1 MIPLSYAQQ
10 RLWFLE
16 RLQPASALYNTPIAV
31 RLSGPIDAAAL
42 RAALSDLVE
51 RHESLRT
58 VYPAVDG
65 LPEQRILPA
74 GQVLPELAIRES
86 AGEAELRAALAA
98 AAGHGFDIG
107 TEIPL
112 RAWLFGVGEEH
123 VLLLLLHHIACD
135 GASLGPLF
143 EDLGH
148 AYTQRIAGHKPVQ
161 EPLPVQYADY
171 ALWQRE
177 MLGDADEPGS
187 VLATQLAHWR
197 STLDGLPEELALPY
211 DRPRPARP
219 SLRGGRVSA
228 SAGHRA
234 HERLVALA
242 TAERVSPFMLLQAAV
257 AALFTRLGAGEDIA
271 LGTPV
276 AGRDD
281 EALTPL
287 IGFFVNTLVLRTHAG
302 GNPTFA
308 ELLGRVRA
316 TDLAAFDH
324 QDAPFEAVVEHLRP
338 ARVPGRHPL
347 FQTLVTLNSQ
357 TPVPGRLGD
366 LNCREEDFD
375 LSAAR
380 FDLIVDLADGGVVTV
395 DYATDLFDEGTAQGL
410 ATRLVRL
417 LRAVAD
423 DPHRPI
429 GSFDLLSADERQ
441 QVLRTWNDTAAPLE
455 TATLP
460 DLLASRVAEDPQ
472 ATALLGDD
480 VRWTYA
486 ELDAR
491 ANRLARY
498 LAAAGAGPETP
509 VAVAMERSPEQVVA
523 IWGVLKAGAALVPL
537 DPALPAARAEN
548 ILRVSRPALVLTS
561 GRPNELAFPVRR
573 IALDDPEAAAEL
585 ACHSP
590 DPVRPARLRP
600 AHPAYV
606 IFTSG
611 STGTPKGVVLSH
623 EALVNHFAW
632 AQERFRLG
640 PADRVLQ
647 KTAYGFDL
655 SINELIWPLLA
666 GATIVLPR
674 AGAQRDLAYLAE
686 QVRRH
691 GVTVLQFVASAL
703 AAFAQEPLA
712 ESITSLRLVRS
723 AGEALSGGVA
733 ARVARELGWALVNE
747 YGPTETTIVMTSQPA
762 YEPAT
767 VPAGAA
773 IAPIGRPIRNTRVYL
788 LDDRLQPVPPGIPGE
803 AYIAGVQLARGY
815 LNRPDLTAERF
826 VPDPFGAPGE
836 RMYRSGDV
844 CRWAAD
850 GMLEFVRRADQQVKV
865 RGFRIELAEIETALA
880 AHPAVARVAV
890 LARTDEPGGTRLV
903 AYAVP
908 AADAPHGLPA
918 ALREHVARQ
927 LPEYMVPAA
936 VVLLDAL
943 PLTVNGKLDRAALP
957 APDFSAGS
965 GAPDRPL
972 TELEKRLGKIFAA
985 VLGLDRVGVDDS
997 FFDLGGH
1004 SLLATRLIGRIAAE
1018 LDLDLPIHALFEA
1031 PTVAG
1036 TAHRLRD
1043 AGPGRAPLTAVAR
1056 PGRLPLSYAQQ
1067 RLWFVE
1073 QLEGASSLY
1082 NTPVALRLTG
1092 ELDAGALRLAI
1103 GDVLARHESLRTVFP
1118 ATDGRPEQRI
1128 LPAFTPDLT
1137 TVDCV
1142 TREELATALAGAS
1155 ASVFDLATDIPLR
1168 AWLFRSGGEHVLLLL
1183 LHHIASDGGSL
1194 APLLRD
1200 LGTAYVARRAGE
1212 APGWVPLRVQYADY
1226 ALRQLLDDTS
1236 LHAWCEALR
1245 DLPEELPLPYDRPR
1259 PATPTYRGGQVPFT
1273 LDARVHAALAALAAG
1288 HRASMFM
1295 VLQAAVAALWTRLGA
1310 GHDIPLGT
1318 PVAGRDDEEL
1328 HDLVGFFVN
1337 TLVLRT
1343 HTDGNPTFAELLDRV
1358 RATALAAYDHRGVPF
1373 ESLVERLNPAR
1384 VPGRHPLFQTVVTHD
1399 NLAEPA
1405 LDVPGLAARFEPLDG
1420 NHAQFDLNVVV
1431 DERHGP
1437 GGSPAGLHG
1446 ELVYAA
1452 DLFDHRSAEAIA
1464 GRLAALLRAVAVRP
1478 DLRLGAIDLLGTG
1491 ERARLLRLG
1500 RGAAGVPLPRQTLPG
1515 LFALQ
1520 AAATPGAVAVVEGD
1534 TSLTYGELS
1543 ARADRLARH
1552 LVAGG
1557 LRSEGRVAILSG
1569 RCVDLI
1575 VAVVGA
1581 ARAGGTYVPLDDR
1594 YPLPRLRTILGDADA
1609 TVLLVDGAH
1618 RDHPIAREAACPVLD
1633 LGEERAGIHAPL
1645 PAVHPDQL
1653 AYLVYTSGSTGT
1665 PKGVGTTHR
1674 GLADLLANGGFHTGA
1689 HEAVLLHSPIAF
1701 DASTTEI
1708 WAPLSTGGR
1717 IVLALEGPLD
1727 PAVLIRT
1734 IREHRTTLVQAP
1746 SGLFQIL
1753 AAEHAESLGTVRE
1766 VWTGGDIVPAA
1777 AVRTLLR
1784 ACPGV
1789 SVVAVYAPTEV
1800 TAIKTWHRMSD
1811 PDEVGATVPLG
1822 RPLDNAQV
1830 LLLDDYLQPVPE
1842 GVTGELYLAGPGVA
1856 RGYLGRPGLTAGRFV
1871 ADPYGAPGERM
1882 YRTGDLGRWAPG
1894 GVLEFAGRDDGQVKI
1909 RGFRVEPGEIEAALA
1924 AHPAVSQ
1931 VAVVVRGTADK
1942 RVIAYVVVDAGVDA
1956 GADDLRGYA
1965 EETLPAYLVPAA
1977 VVVLDRLPVTA
1988 NGKVDRAALPEPT
2001 AAPRHS
2007 GRAARTPREELLC
2020 ALFAEVLDLPR
2031 VGVDDSFFAL
2041 GGHSLLATRLVSRI
2055 RAELGVEIPIRTLF
2069 EHPDVASL
2077 AALPSAE
2084 TPARPPMTV
2093 RERPEPLPLSYAQQR
2108 LWFLAQLEGTGATYN
2123 SSLAFRLTGD
2133 VDRDALEA
2141 AFGDVI
2147 SRHEAL
2153 RTIFP
2158 TVDGTPRQLVLGGAQ
2173 ARPGLSALPPAPDA
2187 AFELTRD
2194 LPIRAWLTG
2203 DGLLVLTLH
2212 HIASDGWSLEPLLR
2226 DLGTAYA
2233 ARRAGAAPGWAPLPV
2248 QYADY
2253 TLWQRELLGTT
2264 AVGQLGYWR
2273 RQLAGLPECLELPLD
2288 RPRTTT
2294 PSYASGEV
2302 GLRLDAELHL
2312 GVARLAGEGRA
2323 TVFMVLQAAVAVLL
2337 SRLGAGT
2344 DIPLGTAIA
2353 GRTDTALDDLVGFFV
2368 NTLVLR
2374 TDLSGTP
2381 SFSELLARVRATDLA
2396 AYDHQDVPFE
2406 RLVEELNPARSA
2418 AHPLFQVMLTFQN
2431 IADGELRLPGVTV
2444 TEEDLGGG
2452 TARFDLS
2459 FVFAEQYG
2467 PDGTPAGVDG
2477 VLEYAADLFDEAT
2490 AQAIADRL
2498 VRVLRAVV
2506 TDPGARVDRVD
2517 VLGAAERRALVEA
2530 AAGAVVPEFLPV
2542 PDLVSAHATATPSR
2556 TAVVAG
2562 AARVTYGELDERAN
2576 RLARHLIGR
2585 GVVPGDL
2592 VGVELPP
2599 GADLVV
2605 ALLGVLKA
2613 GAAYLPL
2620 DPGQP
2625 AERKSRVLEVAA
2637 PALVLSGGLPLVA
2650 EDATDPGIPLPPAAA
2665 AYVIF
2670 TSGSAGE
2677 PKGVVVEHRSLAL
2690 YLAWARHA
2698 YPGMSGRSLVH
2709 SPVVF
2714 DLTVTGLWGTLTAGG
2729 EVHLTELADAPPA
2742 MVEQPTFVK
2751 ATPSH
2756 LGLFGILP
2764 SGYAPTRDLVLGG
2777 ELLLGSA
2784 LRQWRAR
2791 HPGVT
2796 VINEYGPTET
2806 TVGCGEFR
2814 IEPGDELPDGGI
2826 TIGRP
2831 IWDTRWYVLDDSLA
2845 PTPPGVT
2852 GELYI
2857 AGGLLARGYLALP
2870 GRTAGRFVADP
2881 YGPPGDRMYRTG
2893 DLVRRRADGTVDFV
2907 ARDDDQVKVRGFRVE
2922 LGEVEAVMAALP
2934 HVVEAAATVRG
2945 ERLLAYAVPAAGAG
2959 WRPDELRSRLAGL
2972 LPPYMVPSA
2981 VVALDRLPRT
2991 TNGKIDRAA
3000 LLEPAATATAGR
3012 WPRTATEAALCELF
3026 EAALGAERVGVDDD
3040 FFALGGHSLLAAR
3053 VVARAGDQYGFT
3065 LRISDL
3071 FTAPTVGRLAALL
3084 DEGVQRP
3091 PDELL
3096 CLRAGRAGVTP
3107 LFCVHPGA
3115 GIGWVYSSLLEHLDP
3130 SRPLYALQAGAESP
3144 ATVAEMAACYVER
3157 LRGVQ
3162 PSGPYQLLGWSFGAV
3177 VAHAMAARLQET
3189 GDKVTL
3195 LALLDGYPAEEEVGE
3210 LTPAE
3215 ALAQLL
3221 TSLGHRVPADTAEP
3235 VDVDSFVALA
3245 TAAGPL
3251 AGLGAD
3257 LIEQLCATF
3266 VRHARLAGVHVPPCY
3281 EGDAVFFTAEHT
3293 VAAAEAGRWRPYLTG
3308 DLDQHRIACAHG
3320 DLLAPEHAGRI
3331 AAVLE
3336 PLLR

>member
-1 MIPLSYAQQ
+1 MIPLSHAQQ

-16 RLQPASALYNTPIAV
+16 QFEPATALYNTPIAV
-31 RLSGPIDAAAL
+31 RLSGRIDAAAL
-42 RAALSDLVE
+42 RAALGDLVE

-65 LPEQRILPA
+65 QPEQRILPA
-74 GQVLPELAIRES
+74 GQVRPELVVREC
-86 AGEAELRAALAA
+86 AGEAELRSALAA
-98 AAGHGFDIG
+98 AAGHGFDIVTG
-107 TEIPL
+107 IPL
-112 RAWLFGVGEEH
+112 RAWLFRVGEEH

-143 EDLGH
+143 DDLGY
-148 AYTQRIAGHKPVQ
+148 AYTQRVAGRKPVR

-171 ALWQRE
+171 SLWQRE
-177 MLGDADEPGS
+177 LLGAADEPGS

-197 STLDGLPEELALPY
+197 IALDGLPEELALPY
-211 DRPRPARP
+211 DRPRPAHP
-219 SLRGGRVSA
+219 SLRAGRVSA
-228 SAGHRA
+228 SVGQHG
-234 HERLVALA
+234 HERLTALA
-242 TAERVSPFMLLQAAV
+242 TAERASLFMVLQAAI

-276 AGRDD
+276 AGRAD

-287 IGFFVNTLVLRTHAG
+287 IGFFVNTLVLRTPTG

-308 ELLGRVRA
+308 ELLARVRA

-324 QDAPFEAVVEHLRP
+324 QDAPFETVVEQLGP

-347 FQTLVTLNSQ
+347 FQTLVTLGGQ

-366 LNCREEDFD
+366 LECREEDFD
-375 LSAAR
+375 LAVAR
-380 FDLIVDLADGGVVTV
+380 FDLVFDFAEDGGITV
-395 DYATDLFDEGTAQGL
+395 DYAADLFDKSTAQSL
-410 ATRLVRL
+410 LTRLVRL
-417 LRAVAD
+417 LEAVAD

-429 GSFDLLSADERQ
+429 GSLDLLSADEHRR
-441 QVLRTWNDTAAPLE
+441 VLRTWNDTAAPIE

-460 DLLASRVAEDPQ
+460 ELLAARVAEDPQ
-472 ATALLGDD
+472 ATALLSDD

-486 ELDAR
+486 EFDAR

-523 IWGVLKAGAALVPL
+523 IWAVLKAGAALVPL
-537 DPALPAARAEN
+537 DPDLPPARAEN
-548 ILRVSRPALVLTS
+548 VLRVSRPALLVTS
-561 GRPNELAFPVRR
+561 GDQHDTDFPVRR
-573 IALDDPEAAAEL
+573 IALDDPGTATRIAG
-585 ACHSP
+585 HP
-590 DPVRPARLRP
+590 PGPVPAPRLRP

-611 STGTPKGVVLSH
+611 STGMPKGVVLSH
-623 EALVNHFAW
+623 EGLVNHFAW

-666 GATIVLPR
+666 GAAIVVPR
-674 AGAQRDLAYLAE
+674 PGAQRDFAYLAE
-686 QVRRH
+686 QVRRYD
-691 GVTVLQFVASAL
+691 VTVLQFVPSAL
-703 AAFAQEPLA
+703 AAFAQEPRA
-712 ESITSLRLVRS
+712 EAITSLRLVRS
-723 AGEALSGGVA
+723 AGEALSGRVA
-733 ARVARELGWALVNE
+733 ARVVRELGWPLVNE
-747 YGPTETTIVMTSQPA
+747 YGPSETTIVMTSQPA

-767 VPAGAA
+767 VPDGAA

-788 LDDRLQPVPPGIPGE
+788 LDDRLRPVPPGIPGE

-844 CRWAAD
+844 CRWTAD
-850 GMLEFVRRADQQVKV
+850 GVLEFVRRADQQIKV
-865 RGFRIELAEIETALA
+865 RGFRIEPGEIETVLA
-880 AHPAVARVAV
+880 AHPAVTRAAV
-890 LARTDEPGGTRLV
+890 VARTEEPGGPRLV
-903 AYAVP
+903 AYVVP
-908 AADAPHGLPA
+908 AADAPDDLSA

-936 VVLLDAL
+936 VVPLAAL

-957 APDFSAGS
+957 APDFPAGS

-972 TELEKRLGKIFAA
+972 TDLETRLGELFAA

-1004 SLLATRLIGRIAAE
+1004 SLLATRLTGRIAAE
-1018 LDLDLPIHALFEA
+1018 LGLELPIRALFEA

-1036 TAHRLRD
+1036 AAHRLRA
-1043 AGPGRAPLTAVAR
+1043 AGPGRTPLSAAVR
-1056 PGRLPLSYAQQ
+1056 PDRLPLSYAQQ

-1073 QLEGASSLY
+1073 QVEGASALY

-1092 ELDAGALRLAI
+1092 ELDAGAVRRAI

-1128 LPAFTPDLT
+1128 LPACLPDLPI
-1137 TVDCV
+1137 VDCA
-1142 TREELATALAGAS
+1142 TGEELAAALAGAS
-1155 ASVFDLATDIPLR
+1155 ATVFDLATDIPLR
-1168 AWLFRSGGEHVLLLL
+1168 AWLFRCDGEHVLLLL

-1200 LGTAYVARRAGE
+1200 LGTAYAARRAGE
-1212 APGWVPLRVQYADY
+1212 APGWAPLRVQYADY
-1226 ALRQLLDDTS
+1226 ALRQRLDDTS
-1236 LHAWCEALR
+1236 VQAWREVLR

-1259 PATPTYRGGQVPFT
+1259 PATPTHRGGQVPFT
-1273 LDARVHAALAALAAG
+1273 LDARVHAALAELAAE

-1343 HTDGNPTFAELLDRV
+1343 RTDGNPTFAELLDRV
-1358 RATALAAYDHRGVPF
+1358 RATALAAYDHRDVPF
-1373 ESLVERLNPAR
+1373 EALVERLNPAR

-1399 NLAEPA
+1399 NRAEPT
-1405 LDVPGLAARFEPLDG
+1405 LDVPGLAARFEPIEDH
-1420 NHAQFDLNVVV
+1420 HAQFDLNVVV

-1437 GGSPAGLHG
+1437 GGRPAGLHG

-1452 DLFDHRSAEAIA
+1452 DLFEHRSAEAIA
-1464 GRLAALLRAVAVRP
+1464 ARLTALLRAVAVRP
-1478 DLRLGAIDLLGTG
+1478 DLRLSAIDLLGAG
-1491 ERARLLRLG
+1491 ERARLLELG
-1500 RGAAGVPLPRQTLPG
+1500 RGAAGTPLPRQTLPE

-1520 AAATPGAVAVVEGD
+1520 ATATPDAVAVVEGGA
-1534 TSLTYGELS
+1534 SLTYGVLS

-1552 LVAGG
+1552 LVARGFRPEERIAILAGRGIG
-1557 LRSEGRVAILSG
+1557 LVVAI
-1569 RCVDLI
+1569 
-1575 VAVVGA
+1575 VAA

-1609 TVLLVDGAH
+1609 TVLLVDGEH
-1618 RDHPIAREAACPVLD
+1618 RDHPIAVEAGCPVLVA
-1633 LGEERAGIHAPL
+1633 GEEPSAGSRVPL

-1674 GLADLLANGGFHTGA
+1674 NLADLLADGGFRSGA
-1689 HEAVLLHSPIAF
+1689 HDAVLLHSPIAF

-1708 WAPLSTGGR
+1708 WAPLVTGGR
-1717 IVLALEGPLD
+1717 IVLAPAGPLD
-1727 PAVLIRT
+1727 PAVLTRT
-1734 IREHRTTLVQAP
+1734 VTERRVTLVQAP

-1753 AAEHAESLGTVRE
+1753 AGEHAASFRTVRE
-1766 VWTGGDIVPAA
+1766 VWTGGDVVSAA

-1784 ACPGV
+1784 ACPGTE
-1789 SVVAVYAPTEV
+1789 VVAVYAPTEV

-1822 RPLDNAQV
+1822 RPLDNARV
-1830 LLLDDYLQPVPE
+1830 LVLDDCLQPVPE
-1842 GVTGELYLAGPGVA
+1842 GVTGELYLAGPGVT
-1856 RGYLGRPGLTAGRFV
+1856 RGYLGRPGLTACRFV

-1882 YRTGDLGRWAPG
+1882 YRTGDLGRWGPG

-1924 AHPAVSQ
+1924 AHPAVRQ
-1931 VAVVVRGTADK
+1931 VAVVVRGTTDK
-1942 RVIAYVVVDAGVDA
+1942 RLVAYVVGDAA
-1956 GADDLRGYA
+1956 AEDLRAYTA
-1965 EETLPAYLVPAA
+1965 ERLPEHLVPAA

-1988 NGKVDRAALPEPT
+1988 NGKVDRVALPEPT
-2001 AAPRHS
+2001 AAPRAG
-2007 GRAARTPREELLC
+2007 GRAPRTPREELLC
-2020 ALFAEVLDLPR
+2020 ALFAEVLDVPR
-2031 VGVDDSFFAL
+2031 VGVDDGFFAL
-2041 GGHSLLATRLVSRI
+2041 GGHSLLATRLVGRI

-2077 AALPSAE
+2077 AALPAGH

-2108 LWFLAQLEGTGATYN
+2108 LWFLAQLEGPGATYN

-2141 AFGDVI
+2141 AFGDVLA
-2147 SRHEAL
+2147 RHEAL

-2158 TVDGTPRQLVLGGAQ
+2158 TVDGAPRQLVLDRAR
-2173 ARPGLSALPPAPDA
+2173 ARPGLSALPPAPGA
-2187 AFELTRD
+2187 AFDLTRD

-2203 DGLLVLTLH
+2203 DGRLVLTLH

-2233 ARRAGAAPGWAPLPV
+2233 ARRAGTAPGWAPLPV

-2253 TLWQRELLGTT
+2253 TLWQRELLDT
-2264 AVGQLGYWR
+2264 AAAGQLGYWR
-2273 RQLAGLPECLELPLD
+2273 RQLAGLPECLELPVD
-2288 RPRTTT
+2288 RPRT
-2294 PSYASGEV
+2294 PARSYAGGEV
-2302 GLRLDAELHL
+2302 DLRLDPGLHA
-2312 GVARLAGEGRA
+2312 GVARLARTRQA

-2353 GRTDTALDDLVGFFV
+2353 GRTDSALDDLVGFFV

-2374 TDLSGTP
+2374 TDLSGAP
-2381 SFSELLARVRATDLA
+2381 SFGELLARVRATDLA

-2418 AHPLFQVMLTFQN
+2418 THPLVQVMLTFQN
-2431 IADGELRLPGVTV
+2431 TAAGELRLPGVTV
-2444 TEEDLGGG
+2444 TEEALDGG

-2459 FVFAEQYG
+2459 FGFVEQHG

-2477 VLEYAADLFDEAT
+2477 VLEYAADLFDPAT

-2506 TDPGARVDRVD
+2506 ADPDTRVDRVD
-2517 VLGAAERRALVEA
+2517 VLGHAERSALL
-2530 AAGAVVPEFLPV
+2530 AAGAGPAAPEPALVPA
-2542 PDLVSAHATATPSR
+2542 LVSARAAAAPSR

-2562 AARVTYGELDERAN
+2562 ATRLTYGELDARAN

-2620 DPGQP
+2620 DPAQP
-2625 AERKSRVLEVAA
+2625 AGRKSRLLELAA
-2637 PALVLSGGLPLVA
+2637 PALVLAGDLPPGA
-2650 EDATDPGIPLPPAAA
+2650 EDTTDPGIALPPAAA

-2670 TSGSAGE
+2670 TSGSTGE
-2677 PKGVVVEHRSLAL
+2677 PKGVVVEHRSLAR

-2698 YPGMSGRSLVH
+2698 YPGLAGRSLVH

-2729 EVHLTELADAPPA
+2729 EVHLTELTELTGAPAAVAGP
-2742 MVEQPTFVK
+2742 PTFVK

-2756 LGLFGILP
+2756 LGLFGVLP
-2764 SGYAPTRDLVLGG
+2764 PEYAPTRDLVLGG

-2784 LRQWRAR
+2784 LREWRAR

-2831 IWDTRWYVLDDSLA
+2831 VWGTRWYVLDGSLA

-2857 AGGLLARGYLALP
+2857 AGDLLARGYLALP

-2881 YGPPGDRMYRTG
+2881 FGPPGERMYRTG

-2907 ARDDDQVKVRGFRVE
+2907 ARADDQVKVRGFRVE
-2922 LGEVEAVMAALP
+2922 LGEVEAVLAGRP
-2934 HVVEAAATVRG
+2934 QVVEAAATVRG
-2945 ERLLAYAVPAAGAG
+2945 ERLLAYAVPAPGAD
-2959 WRPDELRSRLAGL
+2959 WTPEELRTRLAEL
-2972 LPPYMVPSA
+2972 LPQYAVPAA
-2981 VVALDRLPRT
+2981 VVVLDRLPRT

-3000 LLEPAATATAGR
+3000 LPEPAAAATAGR
-3012 WPRTATEAALCELF
+3012 GPRTATEAALCELF
-3026 EAALGAERVGVDDD
+3026 EAALGAVRVGVDDD

-3053 VVARAGDQYGFT
+3053 VVARARDRYGLT
-3065 LRISDL
+3065 VGISDL
-3071 FTAPTVGRLAALL
+3071 FAAPTVGRLAALL
-3084 DEGVQRP
+3084 DEGVPRA
-3091 PDELL
+3091 PDGLL
-3096 CLRAGRAGVTP
+3096 RLRAGAAGVTP

-3130 SRPLYALQAGAESP
+3130 GRPLYALQAGAESP
-3144 ATVAEMAACYVER
+3144 ATVAAMAAGYVER
-3157 LRGVQ
+3157 LREVQ

-3195 LALLDGYPAEEEVGE
+3195 LALLDGYPAEGDGGE
-3210 LTPAE
+3210 LTAAE

-3221 TSLGHRVPADTAEP
+3221 ASLGHRVPDGTAGP
-3235 VDVDSFVALA
+3235 ADVDAFVALA

-3266 VRHARLAGVHVPPCY
+3266 VRHARLAGAHVPPRF

-3293 VAAAEAGRWRPYLTG
+3293 AAAAEAGRWRPYLTG
-3308 DLDQHRIACAHG
+3308 DLDQHAIACAHG
-3320 DLLAPEHAGRI
+3320 DLLAPEHAARI